1 MEAFFNGKALTSGLN
16 YSKLSSVKF
25 LYLTQLVI
33 CLLEKV
39 IEMGML
45 FDFYGKLLTDRQQ
58 EVIYLYYYRD
68 LSLGEIAE
76 QLDISR
82 QGVYDHIHRG
92 EEVLKSYEQKLGLVS
107 KYKKVKKK
115 NSMVFPGISV
125 ITKNINKTVKKDLL
139 CRIDKISKEV

>member
-1 MEAFFNGKALTSGLN
+1 MTSGLN

-107 KYKKVKKK
+107 KYKRLKKELDGL
-115 NSMVFPGISV
+115 SRYISDN
-125 ITKNINKTVKKDLL
+125 KNINKTVKKDLL

>member
-1 MEAFFNGKALTSGLN
+1 M
-16 YSKLSSVKF
+16 
-25 LYLTQLVI
+25 
-33 CLLEKV
+33 LEKV

-107 KYKKVKKK
+107 KYKRLKKELDGL
-115 NSMVFPGISV
+115 SRYISDN
-125 ITKNINKTVKKDLL
+125 KNINKTVKKDLL